1 MFIGDEMLKGVE
13 VGATA
18 VFVDFGVVGFVAVDE
33 INFGAELL
41 KDFFGDDEQKYLYS
55 HLASALTFIPY
66 GTMVDHF
73 QHIVF
78 ERPEMTPKERH
89 GVWKELLGEYM
100 PWMKLDGDIPF
111 YSEGEGWQRQHH
123 IYSSPFYY
131 IDYCLAQTVSLEFW
145 SMQQKDRKDAWEHY
159 MAYTRQGGTE
169 VFTTLLANA
178 GLVSPFD
185 ENCLKEV
192 CETAMKW
199 LDAFDM
205 STVE

>member
-1 MFIGDEMLKGVE
+1 MALYAEGALPGRELSLDAGTVRGSRRGVFLH
-13 VGATA
+13 A
-18 VFVDFGVVGFVAVDE
+18 
-33 INFGAELL
+33 I
-41 KDFFGDDEQKYLYS
+41 
-55 HLASALTFIPY
+55 ASAL
-66 GTMVDHF
+66 MV
-73 QHIVF
+73 
-78 ERPEMTPKERH
+78 
-89 GVWKELLGEYM
+89 
-100 PWMKLDGDIPF
+100 
-111 YSEGEGWQRQHH
+111 SEKGEGWQRQSH

-145 SMQQKDRKDAWEHY
+145 SMQQKDRKDSWEHY

-199 LDAFDM
+199 LDVFDM